1 MGEVPRPLV
10 SFSDT
15 THWGVGQPSA
25 ITVNQRAGVAVLFY
39 TEGNSTGTY
48 AYRNVLAVDG
58 ALHPDAPP
66 LRRYRPPAAG

>member
-25 ITVNQRAGVAVLFY
+25 ITVNQRAGVAVLF
-39 TEGNSTGTY
+39 
-48 AYRNVLAVDG
+48 
-58 ALHPDAPP
+58 
-66 LRRYRPPAAG
+66 